1 MYKFLSVFLTL
12 GFLLLSVTMVSA
24 ATSSGLSGAMGKLD
38 KVNVNTGLNKN
49 LEITLGAVI
58 KGALSLIGTIFLILM
73 VYAGILWMTARGEDA
88 QIEKSGKIIKAS
100 IIGLFITMSAY
111 AITFYIT
118 ERLAV

>member
-12 GFLLLSVTMVSA
+12 GFLLLSVAMVSA
-24 ATSSGLSGAMGKLD
+24 ATTSGLSGAMGKLD
-38 KVNVNTGLNKN
+38 KVNINTGLNKN
-49 LEITLGAVI
+49 LEVTLGAVI
-58 KGALSLIGTIFLILM
+58 KGALSLIGTVFLILM
-73 VYAGILWMTARGEDA
+73 VYAGILWMTARGDDS
-88 QIEKSGKIIKAS
+88 QIEKSGNIIRAS